1 MKKTI
6 ALLAIAASTA
16 AYAQIVP
23 PLPPTVAPTP
33 DAYSNAPLW
42 DSQLNNVTVTG
53 DANTPIGPLAAA
65 DGITLGGF
73 APGAVAD
80 MIAIRVIYFGESAG
94 FKNDFGYTFG
104 APTVVSGPPS
114 TASTAHASAR
124 TLAGDIDSSIPAP
137 TPFTYWD
144 IPVTAA
150 TFASFDIWL
159 SSSDSF
165 DSTNPTPTLN
175 GGLYH
180 AFHDSW
186 DNPSE
191 AGSKASWSQAFVLN
205 TDYFDTG
212 LGSIVTVGATTHLL
226 SFEDVRNI
234 HSDSDYSDLV
244 LGIQI
249 IREGGRPN
257 TGVPEPKTYGV
268 IGAAALLAIITVRR
282 RLQK

>member
-6 ALLAIAASTA
+6 ALLALAASTA
-16 AYAQIVP
+16 AIAQVVP
-23 PLPPTVAPTP
+23 PLPATVPASP
-33 DAYSNAPLW
+33 DTWSNAPLW
-42 DSQLNNVTVTG
+42 DAQINNVTVTG

-65 DGITLGGF
+65 DGITLGGV
-73 APGAVAD
+73 APGAIAD
-80 MIAIRVIYFGESAG
+80 MIAIRIIYFGESAG
-94 FKNDFGYTFG
+94 FKNDFGFTRG

-114 TASTAHASAR
+114 TASTLDASAR
-124 TLAGDIDSSIPAP
+124 TLAGDVNSSIPSP
-137 TPFTYWD
+137 TPFTFWD

-150 TFASFDIWL
+150 TFGNFDIWL

-165 DSTNPTPTLN
+165 DSTNPSPTVN

-180 AFHDSW
+180 AFHAAW

-191 AGSKASWSQAFVLN
+191 GSKASWSQAFVLN
-205 TDYFDTG
+205 TNYFD
-212 LGSIVTVGATTHLL
+212 SVSSSVVTVGATTQLL
-226 SFEDVRNI
+226 SFEDVRAA